1 MRLNDCKFIGNLVA
15 DPQLKQTKSGVER
28 CTFTMAVNSYRRDK
42 DPLFLRV
49 ASFRNSAQFVGNN
62 LSKGSPVLVQGE
74 LQIKS
79 YQNEEGSQKWWT
91 EVVANNVQSLAKKSE
106 PISLEHIT

>member
-15 DPQLKQTKSGVER
+15 DPQLRQTKSGVDR
-28 CTFTMAVNSYRRDK
+28 CTFTLAVNSYRKDR

-62 LSKGSPVLVQGE
+62 LTKGSPVLVQGE
-74 LQIKS
+74 LQIKP
-79 YQNEEGSQKWWT
+79 YHNEEGSQKWWT
-91 EVVANNVQSLAKKSE
+91 EVVASNIQSLATKSE
-106 PISLEHIT
+106 PLKLENIT

>member
-15 DPQLKQTKSGVER
+15 DPQLKQTKSGIDR

-49 ASFRNSAQFVGNN
+49 ASFRNAAQFVGSN

-74 LQIKS
+74 LHIKS

-106 PISLEHIT
+106 SMTLESIS

>member
-1 MRLNDCKFIGNLVA
+1 MA
-15 DPQLKQTKSGVER
+15 DPHLKQTKSGVDR
-28 CTFTMAVNSYRRDK
+28 CTFTVAVNSYRKDK

-49 ASFRNSAQFVGNN
+49 ASFRHAAQFVGNN

-79 YQNEEGSQKWWT
+79 YQNEEGNQKWWT
-91 EVVANNVQSLAKKSE
+91 EVVANNIQSLAKKSE
-106 PISLEHIT
+106 PLSL